1 MLTRHDRQAT
11 GRNLI
16 TLRLLG
22 SIKKYCGKDNIIINE
37 KEIMISNI
45 FSILNQNIDKS
56 NFIDREN
63 LLILI
68 NGVDLSISGTDQKIK
83 SGDIVT
89 IANLIH
95 GG

>member
-1 MLTRHDRQAT
+1 ML
-11 GRNLI
+11 
-16 TLRLLG
+16 
-22 SIKKYCGKDNIIINE
+22 
-37 KEIMISNI
+37 SNI
-45 FSILNQNIDKS
+45 FSILYQNVTNSKHIDK
-56 NFIDREN
+56 EN

-83 SGDIVT
+83 SGDVVT

>member
-1 MLTRHDRQAT
+1 
-11 GRNLI
+11 LI

-56 NFIDREN
+56 NFIDKEN

-68 NGVDLSISGTDQKIK
+68 NGVDLSICGVDQKIK

>member
-1 MLTRHDRQAT
+1 
-11 GRNLI
+11 LI
-16 TLRLLG
+16 TLKLLG
-22 SIKKYCGKDNIIINE
+22 SIKKFCGKDTIIINE

-45 FSILNQNIDKS
+45 FSILNQDIDNS
-56 NFIDREN
+56 NFIDKEN

-68 NGVDLSISGTDQKIK
+68 NGVDLSICGVDQKIK

>member
-1 MLTRHDRQAT
+1 
-11 GRNLI
+11 
-16 TLRLLG
+16 
-22 SIKKYCGKDNIIINE
+22 
-37 KEIMISNI
+37 MISNI
-45 FSILNQNIDKS
+45 FSILNQNTDNS
-56 NFIDREN
+56 NFIDKEN

-68 NGVDLSISGTDQKIK
+68 NGVDLSICGVDQKIK

>member
-1 MLTRHDRQAT
+1 M
-11 GRNLI
+11 I
-16 TLRLLG
+16 TLKLLG
-22 SIKKYCGKDNIIINE
+22 SIKKYCGKESIIVHE
-37 KEIMISNI
+37 KEIVLSNI
-45 FSILNQNIDKS
+45 YSILYQNMSNSKHIDT
-56 NFIDREN
+56 EN

-89 IANLIH
+89 IANLVH

>member
-1 MLTRHDRQAT
+1 
-11 GRNLI
+11 LI

-56 NFIDREN
+56 NFIDKEN

-68 NGVDLSISGTDQKIK
+68 NGVDLSISGSDQKIK

>member
-1 MLTRHDRQAT
+1 
-11 GRNLI
+11 LI
-16 TLRLLG
+16 TLKLLG
-22 SIKKYCGKDNIIINE
+22 SIKKYCGKDSIIINE
-37 KEIMISNI
+37 KEIKLSNI
-45 FSILNQNIDKS
+45 FSVLDQNVNNSNLVDK
-56 NFIDREN
+56 EN

>member
-1 MLTRHDRQAT
+1 ML
-11 GRNLI
+11 
-16 TLRLLG
+16 
-22 SIKKYCGKDNIIINE
+22 
-37 KEIMISNI
+37 SNI
-45 FSILNQNIDKS
+45 FSILHQNITTSKHVDK
-56 NFIDREN
+56 EN
-63 LLILI
+63 LLVLI

>member
-1 MLTRHDRQAT
+1 ML
-11 GRNLI
+11 
-16 TLRLLG
+16 
-22 SIKKYCGKDNIIINE
+22 
-37 KEIMISNI
+37 SNV
-45 FSILNQNIDKS
+45 FSILYQNITNPKHIDK
-56 NFIDREN
+56 EN

-83 SGDIVT
+83 SGDVVT

>member
-1 MLTRHDRQAT
+1 
-11 GRNLI
+11 LI

-22 SIKKYCGKDNIIINE
+22 SIKKFCGKDTIIINE

-45 FSILNQNIDKS
+45 FSILNQDIDNSNLIDK
-56 NFIDREN
+56 EN

-68 NGVDLSISGTDQKIK
+68 NGVDLSICGVNQKIK

>member
-1 MLTRHDRQAT
+1 M
-11 GRNLI
+11 I

-22 SIKKYCGKDNIIINE
+22 SIKKFCGKDTIIINE

-45 FSILNQNIDKS
+45 FSVLNQDIDNS
-56 NFIDREN
+56 NFIDKEN

-68 NGVDLSISGTDQKIK
+68 NGVDLSICGADQKIK

>member
-1 MLTRHDRQAT
+1 M
-11 GRNLI
+11 I
-16 TLRLLG
+16 TLKLLG
-22 SIKKYCGKDNIIINE
+22 SIKKFCGKDTIIINE

-45 FSILNQNIDKS
+45 FSILHERMNNSKHLDK
-56 NFIDREN
+56 EN

-68 NGVDLSISGTDQKIK
+68 NGADLSISGNDQKIK

>member
-1 MLTRHDRQAT
+1 MV
-11 GRNLI
+11 
-16 TLRLLG
+16 
-22 SIKKYCGKDNIIINE
+22 
-37 KEIMISNI
+37 SNI
-45 FSILNQNIDKS
+45 FSILNQDIDNS
-56 NFIDREN
+56 NFIDKEN

-68 NGVDLSISGTDQKIK
+68 NGVDLSICGVDQKIK

>member
-1 MLTRHDRQAT
+1 
-11 GRNLI
+11 LI

-22 SIKKYCGKDNIIINE
+22 SIKKFCGKDTIIINE

-45 FSILNQNIDKS
+45 FSILNQDIDNTNLIDK
-56 NFIDREN
+56 EN

-68 NGVDLSISGTDQKIK
+68 NGVDLSICGVNQKIK

>member
-1 MLTRHDRQAT
+1 
-11 GRNLI
+11 
-16 TLRLLG
+16 LG
-22 SIKKYCGKDNIIINE
+22 SLKKYCGKDYIIIHE
-37 KEIMISNI
+37 KEIMLSNI
-45 FSILNQNIDKS
+45 FSVLNQNFSNSNLIDK
-56 NFIDREN
+56 EN

-68 NGVDLSISGTDQKIK
+68 NGVDLSVSGTDQKIK

>member
-1 MLTRHDRQAT
+1 M
-11 GRNLI
+11 I

-22 SIKKYCGKDNIIINE
+22 SIKKYCGKDNIIVNE
-37 KEIMISNI
+37 KEIMISNVY
-45 FSILNQNIDKS
+45 SLLNQNIDS
-56 NFIDREN
+56 PNLIDREN
-63 LLILI
+63 LLILV
-68 NGVDLSISGTDQKIK
+68 NGVDLSICGVDQKIK

>member
-1 MLTRHDRQAT
+1 
-11 GRNLI
+11 
-16 TLRLLG
+16 
-22 SIKKYCGKDNIIINE
+22 
-37 KEIMISNI
+37 MISNI
-45 FSILNQNIDKS
+45 FSILYQNIDNS
-56 NFIDREN
+56 NFIDKEN

-68 NGVDLSISGTDQKIK
+68 NGVDLSICGVDQKIK

>member
-1 MLTRHDRQAT
+1 M
-11 GRNLI
+11 I

-22 SIKKYCGKDNIIINE
+22 SIKKFCGKDTIIINE

-45 FSILNQNIDKS
+45 FSILNQDIDNS
-56 NFIDREN
+56 NFIDKEN

-68 NGVDLSISGTDQKIK
+68 NGVDLSICGVDQKIK